1 MSAVSLF
8 FPQETLP
15 HGMTK
20 WLSQWLPQSLF
31 TCLTCPPTSVLE
43 KFTRLHFFCSLERQ
57 HGAELKAQPWEAQW
71 TNVHYRPY
79 NDHQQNLGQ
88 VPWPL
93 YVSVSSSMTLA
104 WWRWWWQRWE
114 GKHLPPRILA
124 GIQWWKVCKA
134 LRTLRR
140 TCVIWWCC
148 YYQHSW
154 FFHACG
160 RQGSSPRLAVRLS
173 WLQSTRPGWNE
184 TYGLISQGWMWSLEF
199 KPKLS
204 QSLTSLLACRETL
217 GFWFSVF
224 LPVKWG

>member
-15 HGMTK
+15 RGMTK

-93 YVSVSSSMTLA
+93 YVSVCSCMTLA
-104 WWRWWWQRWE
+104 WWWWWWQRWE

-124 GIQWWKVCKA
+124 GIQWWKACKA

-140 TCVIWWCC
+140 TCVIGGAVIINTVDFSMPVADKALLQDLQLDWADFKA
-148 YYQHSW
+148 QDRDEMKHMVW
-154 FFHACG
+154 FHKDECG
-160 RQGSSPRLAVRLS
+160 P
-173 WLQSTRPGWNE
+173 
-184 TYGLISQGWMWSLEF
+184 WSLNRSWV
-199 KPKLS
+199 KAWLHY
-204 QSLTSLLACRETL
+204 
-217 GFWFSVF
+217 
-224 LPVKWG
+224 LPAERH